1 MPADS
6 DPKQYDDSVAEG
18 VKHFQQRHGMAP
30 DGKLGAAT
38 VRVLNTP
45 LAARVRQLSDALERW
60 RWMPLEFPQPPVVV
74 NIPEFRLRAYENGQ
88 KVGLAMNVVVGKAA
102 PTQTPVFTDNIKY
115 IVLRPYWNVPP
126 SIVRSSVIPGINRG
140 GSSYLEK
147 ERFEVTGGSGDI
159 VAGLRSG
166 KYSVRQKP
174 GPKNSLGLIKFIFPN
189 SNNVYLHSTPA
200 TQLFAQSRRDFSHG
214 CIRLEKPAD
223 LAAFLLRD
231 QDGGKWT
238 ETAVQQ
244 AMNSGPDNRQVNLA
258 TPIPVLILY
267 VTAVV
272 EEDGSVHFFDDIYG
286 HDRKLDAVLAKG
298 PPYPW

>member
-1 MPADS
+1 
-6 DPKQYDDSVAEG
+6 
-18 VKHFQQRHGMAP
+18 
-30 DGKLGAAT
+30 
-38 VRVLNTP
+38 
-45 LAARVRQLSDALERW
+45 
-60 RWMPLEFPQPPVVV
+60 
-74 NIPEFRLRAYENGQ
+74 
-88 KVGLAMNVVVGKAA
+88 
-102 PTQTPVFTDNIKY
+102 
-115 IVLRPYWNVPP
+115 
-126 SIVRSSVIPGINRG
+126 
-140 GSSYLEK
+140 
-147 ERFEVTGGSGDI
+147 
-159 VAGLRSG
+159 
-166 KYSVRQKP
+166 
-174 GPKNSLGLIKFIFPN
+174 
-189 SNNVYLHSTPA
+189 
-200 TQLFAQSRRDFSHG
+200 
-214 CIRLEKPAD
+214 

>member
-1 MPADS
+1 
-6 DPKQYDDSVAEG
+6 
-18 VKHFQQRHGMAP
+18 
-30 DGKLGAAT
+30 
-38 VRVLNTP
+38 
-45 LAARVRQLSDALERW
+45 
-60 RWMPLEFPQPPVVV
+60 
-74 NIPEFRLRAYENGQ
+74 
-88 KVGLAMNVVVGKAA
+88 
-102 PTQTPVFTDNIKY
+102 
-115 IVLRPYWNVPP
+115 
-126 SIVRSSVIPGINRG
+126 VRSSVIPGINRG